1 MSDTFEFKSASAESV
16 ALDITLRIAGIEK
29 FGPADDEYRSKF
41 LDLYSECLRATRGQ
55 RGPK

>member
-16 ALDITLRIAGIEK
+16 ALEITYRIANIERLES
-29 FGPADDEYRSKF
+29 ADDEYRSKF

-55 RGPK
+55 RGLK